1 VLVQRYLL
9 THPDRIGMLV
19 RGARRWPAV
28 ADTIVRYAMGL
39 TSYHRARRDLLATT
53 PALALRLTA
62 SHVLRTLRG
71 A

>member
-1 VLVQRYLL
+1 
-9 THPDRIGMLV
+9 MLV

-62 SHVLRTLRG
+62 SHIVRSLRG